1 MNRAATLE
9 QLTKLCN
16 LNREGVAPP
25 SIEATG
31 FQALDAALP
40 NRGWQSGTIVELMPT
55 QTGIGEL
62 RFLMPAIAR
71 MTRSERYVALIA
83 PPYIPFAPA
92 LAQHGVQLDRL
103 LIIQAQ
109 KNEDRLWALE
119 QVLRCTSFAAAL
131 AWPTLIKDK
140 EIRRLQLAAE
150 SGRSIGFLYR
160 SPHAAREASPAATR
174 LRLQAHESGL
184 LVDILKCRGGRS
196 GFSVAVNCQLSSA
209 SALPY
214 PAERVTGNNEEAVR
228 SAPIASGYSL
238 EPTA

>member
-31 FQALDAALP
+31 FQALDGALP
-40 NRGWQSGTIVELMPT
+40 NRGWQSGTVVELMPT

-150 SGRSIGFLYR
+150 SGRSVGFIYR
-160 SPHAAREASPAATR
+160 PPHAAREASPAAMR

-196 GFSVAVNCQLSSA
+196 GFSVTVNCQLTSA
-209 SALPY
+209 SALPF
-214 PAERVTGNNEEAVR
+214 PAERLTENSSGAVE
-228 SAPIASGYSL
+228 SAASDSGYSL